1 MAELLRLQV
10 DNSHKMP
17 ISREK
22 DGSEPPGG
30 DMLEARVKHL
40 EEDMREVK
48 SDLKALRSDMA
59 EIKGHL
65 RAMPT
70 TIQLLG
76 FVIAIFVAA
85 GIVRVFG

>member
-1 MAELLRLQV
+1 MNEPLKLVV
-10 DNSHKMP
+10 DNVPEGTRSL
-17 ISREK
+17 SR
-22 DGSEPPGG
+22 DGEPPGG

-40 EEDMREVK
+40 EEDVREVK
-48 SDLKALRSDMA
+48 TDLKALRQDVA

-76 FVIAIFVAA
+76 FVVAIFVAA
-85 GIVRVFG
+85 GVMKLFG